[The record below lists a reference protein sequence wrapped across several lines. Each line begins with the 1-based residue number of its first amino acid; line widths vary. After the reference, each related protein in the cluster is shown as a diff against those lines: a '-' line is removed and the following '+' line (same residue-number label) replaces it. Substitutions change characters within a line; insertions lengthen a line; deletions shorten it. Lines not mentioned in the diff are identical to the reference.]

1 MRLYDPVAMNI
12 QHKMSIW
19 QDAAAFYAQP
29 VGQKRRRWAGAAKY
43 IWFGIFATVVSV
55 INPMLL
61 ALAGIG
67 MTQQDLHAVVSNGA
81 LASLLA
87 IIAGFLVTRRLLSVP
102 LLQSY
107 GYVALTFVSSF
118 ALVAVGLKF
127 LRIDFSSPQFFLA
140 MVMIIGLSELFFYAN
155 RQWVPTKIAVV
166 PGAAPLAQPPEL
178 LADSVQITVLNSV
191 PAIDFDYSGVI
202 ADLSL
207 DLEPKW
213 ERFLALAALRGIPVY
228 HIKQF
233 NESMSGRV
241 VVDHLRENTL
251 GAVVPSLIYPPFKRA
266 IDFLAALLCLPIVAT
281 ILGVCAIL
289 IKLDSP
295 GPIFYRQRRAGFGG
309 RPFTIFKLRT
319 MTHNHGGGDYT
330 AEGDKRITR
339 VGRFLRQYRLDEL
352 PQIINILRGD
362 MSWIGPRPEAISLAE
377 WYEREV
383 PFYIY
388 RHIVRPGMSGWA
400 QVHQG
405 NVAAVDAARREAR
418 VRLLLY
424 QALFILARCR
434 HCLQDLA
441 RDCDRVR
448 VALIVRR
455 CYLR

>member
-1 MRLYDPVAMNI
+1 MNI
-12 QHKMSIW
+12 QHQMSIW
-19 QDAAAFYAQP
+19 HDAAAFHAQAI
-29 VGQKRRRWAGAAKY
+29 GQKRRRRWPGAAKY

-61 ALAGIG
+61 ALVGIG
-67 MTQQDLHAVVSNGA
+67 MSQQDIDVVSNGA

-87 IIAGFLVTRRLLSVP
+87 IIAGFLITRRLLSVP

-107 GYVALTFVSSF
+107 GYVALTFVGSF

-140 MVMIIGLSELFFYAN
+140 MVMITGLSELFFYAN
-155 RQWVPTKIAVV
+155 RQWVPMKMAVV
-166 PGAAPLAQPPEL
+166 PGAAPVAQLPEL
-178 LADSVQITVLNSV
+178 LVDSVQITVLNSV
-191 PAIDFDYSGVI
+191 PTIDFDYSGVI
-202 ADLSL
+202 ADLTL
-207 DLEPKW
+207 NLEPKW

-251 GAVVPSLIYPPFKRA
+251 GAVVPSLIYPQFKRA
-266 IDFLAALLCLPIVAT
+266 IDSLTALLWLPVVAA

-289 IKLDSP
+289 IKFDTP
-295 GPIFYRQRRAGFGG
+295 GPIFYCQRRAGFGG

-319 MTHNHGGGDYT
+319 MTDNHDGGDYT
-330 AEGDKRITR
+330 VERDKRITR

-362 MSWIGPRPEAISLAE
+362 MSWIGPRPEAIPLAE

-388 RHIVRPGMSGWA
+388 RHIVRPGISGWA

-405 NVAAVDAARREAR
+405 NVAAVDAARLKLEYDFYYIKHFSFWLDAVIVLKT
-418 VRLLLY
+418 VR
-424 QALFILARCR
+424 A
-434 HCLQDLA
+434 
-441 RDCDRVR
+441 
-448 VALIVRR
+448 IVTGFGSR
-455 CYLR
+455 

>member
-1 MRLYDPVAMNI
+1 MNI
-12 QHKMSIW
+12 QHQTSIW
-19 QDAAAFYAQP
+19 HDAAALHEQP
-29 VGQKRRRWAGAAKY
+29 VVRKRRRPGSAKY
-43 IWFGIFATVVSV
+43 IWFGIFGTGVAIV
-55 INPMLL
+55 NPMLL
-61 ALAGIG
+61 ALIG
-67 MTQQDLHAVVSNGA
+67 MGMSQQASEVVFSGA

-87 IIAGFLVTRRLLSVP
+87 IISGFLVIRRLLSVP

-107 GYVALTFVSSF
+107 AYVALTFVSSF

-140 MVMIIGLSELFFYAN
+140 MVMITGLSELFFYAN
-155 RQWVPTKIAVV
+155 RQWVPMKVAVV
-166 PGAAPLAQPPEL
+166 PGAAPLAKLPEL
-178 LADSVQITVLNSV
+178 LVDSVQITMLSSV
-191 PAIDFDYSGVI
+191 PTIDFDYSGVI
-202 ADLSL
+202 ADLTL
-207 DLEPKW
+207 DLDSKW

-251 GAVVPSLIYPPFKRA
+251 GAVVPSLIYPQFKRA
-266 IDFLAALLCLPIVAT
+266 IDFWTALLCLPVVAT

-289 IKLDSP
+289 IKLDTS
-295 GPIFYRQRRAGFGG
+295 GPIFYCQRRAGFGG

-330 AEGDKRITR
+330 IEGDKRITR

-405 NVAAVDAARREAR
+405 NVAAVDAAQLKLEYDFYYIKHFSFWLDA
-418 VRLLLY
+418 V
-424 QALFILARCR
+424 
-434 HCLQDLA
+434 
-441 RDCDRVR
+441 
-448 VALIVRR
+448 IVLKT
-455 CYLR
+455 LRAIVTGFGSR

>member
-1 MRLYDPVAMNI
+1 MKI
-12 QHKMSIW
+12 QHQMSIW
-19 QDAAAFYAQP
+19 HDAAAFHAQP
-29 VGQKRRRWAGAAKY
+29 VGQKRRRRWPGAAKY
-43 IWFGIFATVVSV
+43 IWFGIFATVVSI

-61 ALAGIG
+61 ALMGIG
-67 MTQQDLHAVVSNGA
+67 MSAQDNIDVVSNGA
-81 LASLLA
+81 VASLLA
-87 IIAGFLVTRRLLSVP
+87 IIAGFLVIRRLLGVP

-118 ALVAVGLKF
+118 AVAAIGLKF
-127 LRIDFSSPQFFLA
+127 LRIEFSSPQFFLA
-140 MVMIIGLSELFFYAN
+140 LVMITGLSELFFYAN
-155 RQWVPTKIAVV
+155 RQWVPMKIAIV
-166 PGAAPLAQPPEL
+166 PGAAPLAKLPEL
-178 LADSVQITVLNSV
+178 LVDSVQITMLDSA
-191 PAIDFDYSGVI
+191 PPIDFDYSGVI
-202 ADLSL
+202 ADLTL
-207 DLEPKW
+207 DLDSKW

-228 HIKQF
+228 HVKQF

-241 VVDHLRENTL
+241 VVDHLRENSL
-251 GAVVPSLIYPPFKRA
+251 GAVVPSLIYPQFKRA
-266 IDFLAALLCLPIVAT
+266 IDFLMALLCLPVVAT

-289 IKLDSP
+289 IKFDTP
-295 GPIFYRQRRAGFGG
+295 GPIFYCQRRAGFGG

-330 AEGDKRITR
+330 AEGDQRITR

-405 NVAAVDAARREAR
+405 NVAEVDAARLKLEYDFYYIKHFSFWLDAVIAIKT
-418 VRLLLY
+418 VR
-424 QALFILARCR
+424 A
-434 HCLQDLA
+434 
-441 RDCDRVR
+441 
-448 VALIVRR
+448 IVTGFGSR
-455 CYLR
+455 